1 MMMRRQRRAAL
12 GVLLLHAARFA
23 TGAIEVLSWEPRIL
37 VHRGLVNDAELAHL
51 KATAAGRYETSLIAG
66 MDGQAQQRSSAS
78 FYLPRAEEA
87 SDAVVA
93 GVLKR
98 AHAAVGLP
106 PRNGQRIQIT
116 RYDVGDKYTFHID
129 DDGSVGRI
137 ATVLVYVQAPG
148 AGGETI
154 FPFVRGANST
164 AAAPLP
170 KPVEL
175 EKLLVRGDL
184 DAYCASE
191 QHLKVAPTPGD
202 VLVFYPLTPGLRP
215 DYRTWHASCPVL
227 ADPPKIIAQRW
238 IQMAA
243 PASLPL
249 DWLDDSGATER
260 FCPKQKMPAGEFNC
274 DEAAFAGFTCTA
286 LKKDGY
292 DCAGCACAL
301 RS

>member
-1 MMMRRQRRAAL
+1 M
-12 GVLLLHAARFA
+12 
-23 TGAIEVLSWEPRIL
+23 
-37 VHRGLVNDAELAHL
+37 
-51 KATAAGRYETSLIAG
+51 
-66 MDGQAQQRSSAS
+66 
-78 FYLPRAEEA
+78 
-87 SDAVVA
+87 
-93 GVLKR
+93 
-98 AHAAVGLP
+98 
-106 PRNGQRIQIT
+106 
-116 RYDVGDKYTFHID
+116 
-129 DDGSVGRI
+129 
-137 ATVLVYVQAPG
+137 
-148 AGGETI
+148 
-154 FPFVRGANST
+154 
-164 AAAPLP
+164 
-170 KPVEL
+170 
-175 EKLLVRGDL
+175 RGDL